1 MAALDL
7 DLLNWRA
14 VAFDHLCGLVHR
26 VGGVKMR
33 SSSLVMSKTGASIFL
48 SPSAR
53 LLPPATKIWLA
64 LTRYSS
70 PLNSSWWSI

>member
-26 VGGVKMR
+26 VGGKDEIVVAGNEQNGR
-33 SSSLVMSKTGASIFL
+33 VDFLESLSEIAA
-48 SPSAR
+48 AR
-53 LLPPATKIWLA
+53 DKDLVGFD
-64 LTRYSS
+64 
-70 PLNSSWWSI
+70 